1 MSNYGLIGMG
11 NTPNTYMPN
20 GTLNAPQG
28 ILSQEETQKV
38 LINRAGNRGLNFD
51 PWEGFESVRK
61 MDNNLTNLPKNYP
74 QPEVSKFLENRG
86 GNRGLFLNPKNA
98 KIISLEP
105 SNTNSPMK
113 YVQEGF
119 EDIDIWTPNATLP
132 PGMGKFKKE
141 PQFYPGD
148 KVLSGNFFNG
158 WNDSFFFQTS
168 LFRENNEFWAN
179 PYKEPIKSLDKF

>member
-11 NTPNTYMPN
+11 NTPNTYMMN
-20 GTLNAPQG
+20 GSLNAPQG
-28 ILSQEETQKV
+28 ILSQEETQKI
-38 LINRAGNRGLNFD
+38 LTNRAGNRGLNFD
-51 PWEGFESVRK
+51 PWEGFDSVRK
-61 MDNNLTNLPKNYP
+61 MDNNLTNLPQNYP
-74 QPEVSKFLENRG
+74 QSDVSKFLQNRG
-86 GNRGLFLNPKNA
+86 GNRGVFLNPKN
-98 KIISLEP
+98 
-105 SNTNSPMK
+105 TNAPMK

-119 EDIDIWTPNATLP
+119 ADVDIWAPNATLP

-148 KVLSGNFFNG
+148 KILSGNFLNG

-168 LFRENNEFWAN
+168 VFRENNEFWAN

>member
-1 MSNYGLIGMG
+1 MSNYGLIGVG
-11 NTPNTYMPN
+11 DTPTTYMN
-20 GTLNAPQG
+20 GTLNSPQG

-61 MDNNLTNLPKNYP
+61 MDNNLTNLPQNYS
-74 QPEVSKFLENRG
+74 QSNVSKFLDNRG
-86 GNRGLFLNPKNA
+86 GNRGIFLNPKNA
-98 KIISLEP
+98 KVISLDP

-119 EDIDIWTPNATLP
+119 ADIDIWAPNATLP

-141 PQFYPGD
+141 PQFYQGD
-148 KVLSGNFFNG
+148 KILGGNFFNG
-158 WNDSFFFQTS
+158 WNDSFFFQSS

-179 PYKEPIKSLDKF
+179 PYKEPIKALDKF

>member
-11 NTPNTYMPN
+11 NVPNTYMN
-20 GTLNAPQG
+20 GSLNAPQG

-51 PWEGFESVRK
+51 PWEGFQSVRK
-61 MDNNLTNLPKNYP
+61 MDNNLTNLPQNYS
-74 QPEVSKFLENRG
+74 ESNVSKFLENRG
-86 GNRGLFLNPKNA
+86 GNRGIFLNPKNA
-98 KIISLEP
+98 KVISLDP
-105 SNTNSPMK
+105 SNTASPMK

-119 EDIDIWTPNATLP
+119 EDIDIWAPNATLP

-148 KVLSGNFFNG
+148 KVLTGNFFNG

-179 PYKEPIKSLDKF
+179 PFKEPIKALDKF